1 MSSTKTFTVDR
12 FLGLNE
18 APDGDTEL
26 KMGQAARMENFFV
39 SDGYNLVSRDGVQRI
54 DQEEARAGG
63 VLLALW
69 SGNLGGDDLMI
80 AVDFADRKDRVWLYT
95 AESDGRIVFL
105 EKHEGVLGLTAAE
118 DAKVKVFTFGGKLFI
133 MSRAKTVVWGV
144 GGFTEAAVYVPKVI
158 VGASP
163 AGGGTAL
170 EGLNLLS
177 PLRRIDYSADGTSV
191 KYILPAEAV
200 GVTAVKIDNQE
211 IALDT
216 AGSFDSLTHSFTFNN
231 APEKGVGNVEFTYTT
246 DAAQAEENRMRVVNM
261 QLTENYNGQTDTRIF
276 MAGDGTNICI
286 YSGVP
291 QDGALAELY
300 FPAMNEIAVDMA
312 AGAVTGLVRSDNKLL
327 VFTKAGADLIVYEP
341 VTLTDGNTIG
351 GFYLR
356 TANREFGN
364 EVMGQV
370 QVVQNKVRSVTKG
383 GVYEWSFG
391 SYYTRDERHAKRVSD
406 PVNRT
411 FQKADPE
418 AVVTCDDNHGQ
429 SYYIFLNNGTV
440 LVNRYALDG
449 NIWCMYKSELFQ
461 GVRRAVMVGKTMVFA
476 TETAIFF
483 FASWAAKD
491 APAVIGGESK
501 PIDAVWESGYMDF
514 GTDFL
519 RKYSST
525 IYISLLPQSRS
536 NLTVTAKTD
545 KRDSYMEK
553 TIGSS
558 VFSFDNVSFAQWSF
572 NMSRTPTM
580 RRVRLKVKK
589 FVYYKLIFKVEEP
602 GARATVLSFD
612 QEVRFSSKVK

>member
-1 MSSTKTFTVDR
+1 MSSTKLFTVDR

-26 KMGQAARMENFFV
+26 KMGQAARMENFFI

-54 DQEEARAGG
+54 ELEEERGG

-69 SGNLGGDDLMI
+69 SGNVGGGDLLV
-80 AVDFADRKDRVWLYT
+80 AVDFRDQKDRVWLYT
-95 AESDGRIVFL
+95 TQADGKIVFL
-105 EKHEGVLGLTAAE
+105 ERHENVLGLYDSDE
-118 DAKVKVFTFGGKLFI
+118 AKVKVFTFGGKLFI
-133 MSRAKTVVWGV
+133 MSREKTVMWNAGA
-144 GGFTEAAVYVPKVI
+144 FTEAEVYVPKVI
-158 VGASP
+158 AGASP

-177 PLRRIDYSADGTSV
+177 ALRRIDFSADGEATNYV
-191 KYILPAEAV
+191 LPAEAV

-216 AGSFDSLTHSFTFNN
+216 AGTFDTLTHSFTFNN

-246 DAAQAEENRMRVVNM
+246 DSAAAEENRMRVINM
-261 QLTENYNGQTDTRIF
+261 TLTENYNGQTDTRLF
-276 MAGDGTNICI
+276 MAGDGSNICI

-291 QDGALAELY
+291 ASGDSTQLY
-300 FPAMNEIAVDMA
+300 FPAMNEIAVDMG
-312 AGAVTGLVRSDNKLL
+312 AGPVTGLVRSDNKLL
-327 VFTKAGADLIVYEP
+327 VFTKSGADLIVYEP
-341 VTLTDGNTIG
+341 VTLPDGSTIG

-370 QVVQNKVRSVTKG
+370 QVVKNKVRSLTRG
-383 GVYEWSFG
+383 GVYEWNFG
-391 SYYTRDERHAKRVSD
+391 SYYAKDERHAKRVSD
-406 PVNRT
+406 PVSRT
-411 FQKADPE
+411 FQKAEPE
-418 AVVTCDDNHGQ
+418 NMVTCDDNHGQ

-440 LVNRYALDG
+440 LVNRYALEGDV
-449 NIWCMYKSELFQ
+449 WCLFKSGLFQ
-461 GVRRAVMVGKTMVFA
+461 GVKWAVMVGRTMVFA
-476 TETAIFF
+476 TETDIFF
-483 FASWAAKD
+483 FASWASKD
-491 APAVIGGESK
+491 APAVIGGEEQN
-501 PIDAVWESGYMDF
+501 IGAVWESGYMDF
-514 GTDFL
+514 GADFR

-525 IYISLLPQSRS
+525 VYVSLLPQSKS
-536 NLTVTAKTD
+536 QVTITARTD

-553 TIGSS
+553 SIGGSI
-558 VFSFDNVSFAQWSF
+558 FSFDNLSFSWWSF
-572 NMSRTPTM
+572 NMARTPTI

-602 GARATVLSFD
+602 GSRATVLSYD